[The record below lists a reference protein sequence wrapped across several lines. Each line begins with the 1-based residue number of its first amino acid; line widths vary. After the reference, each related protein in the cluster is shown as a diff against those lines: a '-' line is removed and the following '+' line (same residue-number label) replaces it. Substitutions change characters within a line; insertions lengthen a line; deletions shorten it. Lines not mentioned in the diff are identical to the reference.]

1 MRNQKFGIILL
12 AILAVLASTALL
24 AAQGRPMFHK
34 RVHGPGGDGMAGHLA
49 ERLDLNEGQRASLKT
64 FVEQLHAEIEPIREQ
79 TRALHEEILKELES
93 GNPNATAIGERVI
106 AAHANREK
114 MKAAHDAFKERLGT
128 ILDAEQ
134 KEKLEEMHERM
145 HMRHFGEG
153 GPGMH
158 FGFGH

>member
-1 MRNQKFGIILL
+1 MRNKKSGIILV

-34 RVHGPGGDGMAGHLA
+34 RVHGFGGEAMADHLA
-49 ERLDLNEGQRASLKT
+49 ERLNLSDEQKASFRT
-64 FVEQLHAEIEPIREQ
+64 FLEQLHAEIEPIRDQ
-79 TRALHEEILKELES
+79 NRALHEEIEKELES
-93 GNPNATAIGERVI
+93 GRPNATAIGERVI

-114 MKAAHDAFKERLGT
+114 MKTAHEAFKERLGS
-128 ILDAEQ
+128 ILNEEQ
-134 KEKLEEMHERM
+134 KKDLEKMHERM
-145 HMRHFGEG
+145 HMRHEMG